1 MSGTTGRIFI
11 SHASRDRQIAET
23 LCAALE
29 KRGLLCWISSRDVA
43 GGDNYQAAVF
53 RAIRSTNV
61 MVLLFTANANRSDE
75 IKKELALAS
84 QNKLI
89 VIPLRVEDIKPDDAF
104 AFELA
109 TRQWIDAFPD
119 WDGAVQRLA
128 SRITSVPR
136 DMALDAA
143 FDGPVQPP
151 VTPAIVTHGRPKT
164 AMMALGVG
172 SGVLVAAVLAAW
184 LLWPRP
190 APVPLPPPPVP
201 GPQVPAVAPP
211 EEFRFETADEA
222 QIRDH
227 IPTGLSLFRF
237 ALNPNIVVLDF
248 ASLRSQGQMLNR
260 VAALIEKAG
269 LPRDRVLSDAE
280 LAAAIR
286 AGGDTVETFYYG
298 HDYSAA
304 ELARFFATADK
315 DGVTLSPEE
324 EMLRLILRQLRWFA
338 PGVHAGL
345 ISIPKVGANDQ
356 VTYAA
361 HSTILHNGLAHA
373 EYFSNP
379 AYAAFV
385 HQFWTDALTPA
396 ERDGVRRFLGSEDY
410 DISLDSLV
418 EDNMQAY
425 LMFSRDPDFFTPAM
439 VGMTTARLAELQDEF
454 LHGMPPGWLHDML
467 ATSLLVQQL
476 SPAPAK

>member
-1 MSGTTGRIFI
+1 
-11 SHASRDRQIAET
+11 
-23 LCAALE
+23 
-29 KRGLLCWISSRDVA
+29 
-43 GGDNYQAAVF
+43 
-53 RAIRSTNV
+53 
-61 MVLLFTANANRSDE
+61 
-75 IKKELALAS
+75 
-84 QNKLI
+84 
-89 VIPLRVEDIKPDDAF
+89 
-104 AFELA
+104 
-109 TRQWIDAFPD
+109 
-119 WDGAVQRLA
+119 
-128 SRITSVPR
+128 
-136 DMALDAA
+136 
-143 FDGPVQPP
+143 
-151 VTPAIVTHGRPKT
+151 
-164 AMMALGVG
+164 MALGVG
-172 SGVLVAAVLAAW
+172 SGVLVAAILGAW

-190 APVPLPPPPVP
+190 VPIPLPPAPVPA
-201 GPQVPAVAPP
+201 PQVPAIAPP

-248 ASLRSQGQMLNR
+248 ASLHAQGRMLNR

-269 LPRDRVLSDAE
+269 LPRDRVLNDAE
-280 LAAAIR
+280 LDAAIR

-304 ELARFFATADK
+304 ELARFFAMADK
-315 DGVTLSPEE
+315 DGVTLNPEE

-338 PGVHAGL
+338 PGVNAGL
-345 ISIPKVGANDQ
+345 ISIPKVGANEQ

-361 HSTILHNGLAHA
+361 HSTILHNGLAQA

-379 AYAAFV
+379 AYALFV
-385 HQFWTDALTPA
+385 HQFWADALTQA

-410 DISLDSLV
+410 DISLDALV

-439 VGMTTARLAELQDEF
+439 VGMTTARLSGLQDVF
-454 LHGMPPGWLHDML
+454 LHSMPPGWLHDML

-476 SPAPAK
+476 SPAPAR